1 MAKRKFY
8 AVVKGRQPGIYTEW
22 FGNDGAEAQVKGIDQ
37 AVFKG
42 FASFADA
49 EAWYRERAGRAPQH
63 IPQNVD
69 LTPVSLAIDPQKAL
83 AEGKVVLFSDGGSN
97 GNPGPGGYGV
107 VLRSGAMVRE
117 LTGGFAR
124 TTNNRMELMG
134 VITGLQDLKQPSKVV
149 VFSDSSYVINGMQK
163 GWAERWSK
171 NGWRTTTGAVK
182 NPDLWQTL
190 LELAQGHTIEWVQVP
205 GHAGIKDNERCDRLA
220 VQASR
225 QPNLPIDHGYQD

>member
-8 AVVKGRQPGIYTEW
+8 AVVKGRQPGIYNEW

-49 EAWYRERAGRAPQH
+49 EAWYRERAGRAPQR

-83 AEGKVVLFSDGGSN
+83 DEGKVVLFSDGGSD

-107 VLRSGAMVRE
+107 VLRSGSEMRAA
-117 LTGGFAR
+117 LLAPP
-124 TTNNRMELMG
+124 TT
-134 VITGLQDLKQPSKVV
+134 
-149 VFSDSSYVINGMQK
+149 
-163 GWAERWSK
+163 AWS
-171 NGWRTTTGAVK
+171 
-182 NPDLWQTL
+182 
-190 LELAQGHTIEWVQVP
+190 
-205 GHAGIKDNERCDRLA
+205 
-220 VQASR
+220 
-225 QPNLPIDHGYQD
+225 